1 MYGSVS
7 EADNSVSVPGS
18 GPHSLLSLV
27 RSNRAGLSRLRED
40 HLHILDTIRNSDDDG
55 ISRNAKFKISGV
67 GAFSIYCKNF
77 VTFR

>member
-1 MYGSVS
+1 MWPVS

-40 HLHILDTIRNSDDDG
+40 HLHILDTIRNSDSNG
-55 ISRNAKFKISGV
+55 ISRNCTIFLHLSV
-67 GAFSIYCKNF
+67 
-77 VTFR
+77 

>member
-7 EADNSVSVPGS
+7 EADSSVSVPGS

-40 HLHILDTIRNSDDDG
+40 HLHILDTIRNSD
-55 ISRNAKFKISGV
+55 SNAILGKISQYLEKASTMAILLFKHKTG
-67 GAFSIYCKNF
+67 F
-77 VTFR
+77 

>member
-7 EADNSVSVPGS
+7 EGDNSVSVPGS

-40 HLHILDTIRNSDDDG
+40 HLHILDTIRNSDSNG
-55 ISRNAKFKISGV
+55 IS
-67 GAFSIYCKNF
+67 
-77 VTFR
+77 